1 MAITTKQ
8 QRQQRHNEAV
18 QLISGGGFDDHE
30 AATDFR
36 DWLQ

>member
-8 QRQQRHNEAV
+8 QRVQRRSEAL
-18 QLISGGGFDDHE
+18 QLISGVGFDDHE